1 MIKKIKV
8 LFTLLIGN
16 CFLLIA
22 LYYFALRFVFGG
34 LTGFWGTGPFITEAI
49 YFGPLSVLVFVAV
62 IFFNWV
68 IFYGLQNAWDRLK
81 RLYSKSKLLLRLL
94 VPILLICFVWNADV
108 ISGYVVQPYSKS
120 ELAKITW
127 NDWDKMS
134 SVDKLKIGQSYY
146 WVYKGREDGLYKGA
160 DYVTL
165 IESLRNNYRTIDQA
179 VFIHFCDC

>member
-1 MIKKIKV
+1 LIKKIKV

-22 LYYFALRFVFGG
+22 LYYFVLRFVFGG

-49 YFGPLSVLVFVAV
+49 YFGLLSVLVFVAV
-62 IFFNWV
+62 
-68 IFYGLQNAWDRLK
+68 WDRLK
-81 RLYSKSKLLLRLL
+81 KLYSKSILLLLLL
-94 VPILLICFVWNADV
+94 VPMLLICLVWNADV

-127 NDWDKMS
+127 NDWDKTS

-146 WVYKGREDGLYKGA
+146 WVYKGREDGLYKGS
-160 DYVTL
+160 DYVTRML
-165 IESLRNNYRTIDQA
+165 YPI
-179 VFIHFCDC
+179 